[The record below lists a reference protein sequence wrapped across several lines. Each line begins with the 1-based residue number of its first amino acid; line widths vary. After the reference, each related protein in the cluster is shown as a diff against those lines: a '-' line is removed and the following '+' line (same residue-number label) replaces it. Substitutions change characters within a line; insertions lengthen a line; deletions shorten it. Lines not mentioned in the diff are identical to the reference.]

1 MWNVFYCRG
10 GSVEGRGGPRRVRG
24 QRRLCRNPP
33 RGVRGRRRRQPAS
46 AGGVPGGRP
55 ARQGPRGR
63 RLVPETRPVLE
74 RGRLVKAAVLHNVGD
89 DKLDVRDDVT
99 TTPVGAGKVR
109 IRIKATGVCHSDLS
123 AMNGTI
129 PVAVPAVLGHEGA
142 GEVVEVGA
150 GVTSLSEGDH
160 VVVCWSPQCGAC
172 KDCVNGQPQLCMA
185 YMINAFSDAHFSL
198 DATPVFGMA
207 GAGTFAE
214 ELILIEQGAV
224 KIDADIPYD
233 VASLLGCGVMT
244 GVGAVINAGKVEP
257 GSSVVVF
264 GCGGVGISV
273 IQGARVAGAATIV
286 AVDMVDSKLDWA
298 KQFGATH
305 AVKPEDLHAVKQELT
320 GGVGFDYGFEVVG
333 RSQTIKAAYDATRRG
348 GTTVVVGVGRAED
361 MVELSAFDLFYNEK
375 NLRGTYYGSAN
386 VRRDFPRLLA
396 LWRSGRLD
404 LEGMITRRLSI
415 GDINDAFTA
424 LSAGEVIRQ
433 IITFD

>member
-1 MWNVFYCRG
+1 
-10 GSVEGRGGPRRVRG
+10 
-24 QRRLCRNPP
+24 
-33 RGVRGRRRRQPAS
+33 
-46 AGGVPGGRP
+46 
-55 ARQGPRGR
+55 
-63 RLVPETRPVLE
+63 
-74 RGRLVKAAVLHNVGD
+74 VKAAILHNVGD

-109 IRIKATGVCHSDLS
+109 IKLRATGVCHSDLS

-150 GVTSLSEGDH
+150 GVTGLAEGDH

-172 KDCVNGQPQLCMA
+172 KECVTGQPQLCMA
-185 YMINAFSDAHFSL
+185 YMINAFSDAHFQI
-198 DATPVFGMA
+198 DGTTPTFGMA

-214 ELILIEQGAV
+214 ELILLEAGAI
-224 KIDADIPYD
+224 KIPSDVPFD

-244 GVGAVINAGKVEP
+244 GVGAAINAAKVEP

-286 AVDMVDSKLDWA
+286 AVDMVDAKLEWA

-305 AVKPEDLHAVKQELT
+305 AVKPEDLHAAKQELT

-348 GTTVVVGVGRAED
+348 GTTVVVGVGRADD
-361 MVELSAFDLFYNEK
+361 MVEFSSFDLFYNEK

-386 VRRDFPRLLA
+386 VRRDFPRLLD
-396 LWRSGRLD
+396 LWRSKQLD
-404 LEGMITRRLSI
+404 LDGMITRRIALE
-415 GDINDAFTA
+415 DVNDAFAA
-424 LSAGEVIRQ
+424 LSSGEVIRQ
-433 IITFD
+433 VITFD

>member
-1 MWNVFYCRG
+1 
-10 GSVEGRGGPRRVRG
+10 
-24 QRRLCRNPP
+24 
-33 RGVRGRRRRQPAS
+33 
-46 AGGVPGGRP
+46 
-55 ARQGPRGR
+55 
-63 RLVPETRPVLE
+63 
-74 RGRLVKAAVLHNVGD
+74 VKAAVLHNVGD
-89 DKLDVRDDVT
+89 DKLDIRDDVT

-129 PVAVPAVLGHEGA
+129 PVALPAVLGHEGA

-150 GVTSLSEGDH
+150 GVTSLAEGDH

-172 KDCVNGQPQLCMA
+172 HDCVNGQPQLCMA
-185 YMINAFSDAHFSL
+185 YMINAFSDAHFQMEGS
-198 DATPVFGMA
+198 TPMFGMA

-214 ELILIEQGAV
+214 ELILLEQGAV
-224 KIDADIPYD
+224 RIDKDIPYD

-244 GVGAVINAGKVEP
+244 GVGAAFNAARIEP

-273 IQGARVAGAATIV
+273 IQGARIAGASTIL
-286 AVDMVDSKLDWA
+286 AVDPVDRKLDWA

-305 AVKPEDLHAVKQELT
+305 AVTPDDLPTAVRELT
-320 GGVGFDYGFEVVG
+320 GGAGFDVGFEVVG

-361 MVELSAFDLFYNEK
+361 MVEFSAFDLFYNEK
-375 NLRGTYYGSAN
+375 SLKGTYYGSAN
-386 VRRDFPRLLA
+386 IKRDFPRLLS

-404 LEGMITRRLSI
+404 LEGMITRRLALE
-415 GDINDAFTA
+415 DVNDAFGA
-424 LSAGEVIRQ
+424 LAAGDVIRQ
-433 IITFD
+433 VITFD

>member
-1 MWNVFYCRG
+1 
-10 GSVEGRGGPRRVRG
+10 
-24 QRRLCRNPP
+24 
-33 RGVRGRRRRQPAS
+33 
-46 AGGVPGGRP
+46 
-55 ARQGPRGR
+55 
-63 RLVPETRPVLE
+63 
-74 RGRLVKAAVLHNVGD
+74 VKAAVLHNVGD

-142 GEVVEVGA
+142 GEIIEVGA

-185 YMINAFSDAHFSL
+185 YMINAFSDAHFMFGGT
-198 DATPVFGMA
+198 TPMFGMA

-214 ELILIEQGAV
+214 ELILLEQGAV
-224 KIDADIPYD
+224 KIDPDIPYD

-244 GVGAVINAGKVEP
+244 GVGAAINAGKVEP

-273 IQGARVAGAATIV
+273 IQGARIAGAATIL
-286 AVDMVDSKLDWA
+286 AVDMVEAKLGWA
-298 KQFGATH
+298 KEFGATH
-305 AVKPEDLHAVKQELT
+305 AVTPDQLPDALRELT
-320 GGVGFDYGFEVVG
+320 GGGGFDYAFEVVG
-333 RSQTIKAAYDATRRG
+333 RSQTIKAAYGATRRG

-361 MVELSAFDLFYNEK
+361 MVELSAFDLFYDEK

-386 VRRDFPRLLA
+386 IQRDFPRLLA
-396 LWRSGRLD
+396 LWKSGQLD
-404 LEGMITRRLSI
+404 LERMITRRLTL
-415 GDINDAFTA
+415 DDVNDAFGA
-424 LSAGEVIRQ
+424 LSSGDVIRQ
-433 IITFD
+433 VITFD

>member
-1 MWNVFYCRG
+1 M
-10 GSVEGRGGPRRVRG
+10 
-24 QRRLCRNPP
+24 
-33 RGVRGRRRRQPAS
+33 
-46 AGGVPGGRP
+46 
-55 ARQGPRGR
+55 
-63 RLVPETRPVLE
+63 
-74 RGRLVKAAVLHNVGD
+74 KAAVLHNVGD

-142 GEVVEVGA
+142 GEIVEVGA

-185 YMINAFSDAHFSL
+185 YMINAFSDAHFMF
-198 DATPVFGMA
+198 DGATPTFGMA

-214 ELILIEQGAV
+214 EVILLEQGAV
-224 KIDADIPYD
+224 KIDKDIPYD

-244 GVGAVINAGKVEP
+244 GVGAAINAGKIEP

-273 IQGARVAGAATIV
+273 IQGARIAGAATIL
-286 AVDMVDSKLDWA
+286 AVDMVEAKLGWA
-298 KQFGATH
+298 KQFGATD
-305 AVKPEDLHAVKQELT
+305 AVIPDQLPDALRELT
-320 GGVGFDYGFEVVG
+320 GGAGFDYAFEVVG
-333 RSQTIKAAYDATRRG
+333 RSQTIKAAYSATRRG

-361 MVELSAFDLFYNEK
+361 MVELSAFDLFYDEK
-375 NLRGTYYGSAN
+375 TLRGTYYGSAN
-386 VRRDFPRLLA
+386 IRRDFPRLLA
-396 LWRSGRLD
+396 LWRSGQLD
-404 LEGMITRRLSI
+404 LEGMITRRLTL
-415 GDINDAFTA
+415 DDVNDAFSA
-424 LSAGEVIRQ
+424 LSSGDVIRQ
-433 IITFD
+433 VITFD

>member
-1 MWNVFYCRG
+1 M
-10 GSVEGRGGPRRVRG
+10 
-24 QRRLCRNPP
+24 
-33 RGVRGRRRRQPAS
+33 
-46 AGGVPGGRP
+46 
-55 ARQGPRGR
+55 
-63 RLVPETRPVLE
+63 
-74 RGRLVKAAVLHNVGD
+74 KAAILHNVGD

-99 TTPVGAGKVR
+99 TTAVGAGKVR
-109 IRIKATGVCHSDLS
+109 IRLRATGVCHSDLS

-150 GVTSLSEGDH
+150 GVTGLAEGDH

-172 KDCVNGQPQLCMA
+172 RECVTGQPQLCMA
-185 YMINAFSDAHFSL
+185 YMINAFSDAHFQI
-198 DATPVFGMA
+198 DGTTPTFGMA

-214 ELILIEQGAV
+214 ELILLEAGAI
-224 KIDADIPYD
+224 KIPNDVPFD

-244 GVGAVINAGKVEP
+244 GVGAAINAAQVEP

-305 AVKPEDLHAVKQELT
+305 AVKPEDLPLLQHELT
-320 GGVGFDYGFEVVG
+320 GGAGFDYAFEVVG
-333 RSQTIKAAYDATRRG
+333 RSQTFKAAYDATRRG
-348 GTTVVVGVGRAED
+348 GTTVVVGVGRADD
-361 MVELSAFDLFYNEK
+361 MVEFSAFDLFYNEK

-386 VRRDFPRLLA
+386 VRRDFPRLLDI
-396 LWRSGRLD
+396 WRSGQLD
-404 LEGMITRRLSI
+404 LEGMITRRIALE
-415 GDINDAFTA
+415 DVNDAFAA
-424 LSAGEVIRQ
+424 LSSGEVIRQ
-433 IITFD
+433 VITFD